1 MTILGKI
8 LYGSYDLVSEFSVVN
23 ANPSYLN
30 GSSTLPFSYPCPY
43 PPFEE
48 SDDDDLICENENLK
62 EFCMQLRQA
71 LNQSC
76 SSIDKPL
83 LKTSCDGIN
92 DKVCRP
98 MPSHCEP
105 IIEARC
111 LPYINESLV
120 FMSCKHDL
128 FLNEH

>member
-1 MTILGKI
+1 
-8 LYGSYDLVSEFSVVN
+8 
-23 ANPSYLN
+23 
-30 GSSTLPFSYPCPY
+30 
-43 PPFEE
+43 
-48 SDDDDLICENENLK
+48 
-62 EFCMQLRQA
+62 MQLRQA